1 MSTELSYI
9 ILTGGRSTRLGSDKA
24 TTEIGGQSLLLRL
37 ITALTHDS
45 TILVVG
51 DEVEGIQ
58 GVSWIREEPAFS
70 GPASAIS
77 AALPS
82 ISTDCVAVIAV
93 DMPYGAEIIASLNSR
108 SMAGTDA
115 LIPVDGE
122 DFPQSLSAIYRTDS
136 LRTAVDSVQPI
147 AGKAMRELLTHLNYT
162 AVRLGEDFAT
172 KLIDIDT
179 PDDLEKVRHARVD

>member
-9 ILTGGRSTRLGSDKA
+9 VLTGGRSTRLGADKA
-24 TTEIGGQSLLLRL
+24 TTVIAGKTLLSHLIDSLPH
-37 ITALTHDS
+37 AS

-58 GVSWIREEPAFS
+58 RVSWIREEPAFS
-70 GPASAIS
+70 GPASAIA

-82 ISTDCVAVIAV
+82 ISTERVAVIAV

-108 SMAGTDA
+108 LMAGSDA
-115 LIPVDGE
+115 LVPVDGE
-122 DFPQSLSAIYRTDS
+122 DFPQSLSAIYS
-136 LRTAVDSVQPI
+136 VNALRVAINAMQPI
-147 AGKAMRELLTHLNYT
+147 AGKSMRELLSHLNYT
-162 AVRLGEDFAT
+162 AVRLGEDFVT